1 MRNSTLCNADIIRL
15 SSFRLEITNRIE
27 FAKVETANSTIRF
40 FLRRGNVDLCV
51 FFSPKY
57 LKWTKLGNCN
67 KRGGKIEEVGSS
79 RDSRGGHAILIES
92 KRAFPRTV
100 RPVVALGTKLYIGT
114 TNRPL
119 SLSDIVVRWISILRW
134 RFRPIDLILGWPR
147 LSPIS
152 VYLFLPT
159 LP

>member
-1 MRNSTLCNADIIRL
+1 MRNSTLCNTDIIRL
-15 SSFRLEITNRIE
+15 SSFRLEITNRKLRPQIRR
-27 FAKVETANSTIRF
+27 FVSFYGGETSIS
-40 FLRRGNVDLCV
+40 V

-79 RDSRGGHAILIES
+79 RDSRDGHAILIES